1 MDRHKEELFHVVYPK
16 LFVFKNHGQNILE
29 TKGEGPSGLST
40 ALGMERL

>member
-1 MDRHKEELFHVVYPK
+1 MDRHKEELFHVVYPN
-16 LFVFKNHGQNILE
+16 FSHGQNILE